1 MKCPFCSANN
11 NGVLDSRET
20 EDGQTIRR
28 RRKCGT
34 CERRFTTYERVEE
47 SPLFIVKRDGRRQ
60 LFDRR
65 RILAGLQRAC
75 EKRPIAS
82 DKIEQ
87 ISLDVERRAYELG
100 EKELASVWV
109 GEQVMAALRDLD
121 QVAYV
126 RFASVYRSFRDV
138 AEFAEELHRL
148 QASAG
153 PANGA
158 KAQTISHGMAPTDAA
173 EVQG

>member
-1 MKCPFCSANN
+1 M
-11 NGVLDSRET
+11 
-20 EDGQTIRR
+20 
-28 RRKCGT
+28 
-34 CERRFTTYERVEE
+34 
-47 SPLFIVKRDGRRQ
+47 FIVKRDGRRQ

-82 DKIEQ
+82 DRMEH

-109 GEQVMAALRDLD
+109 GEQVMAALRELD

-138 AEFAEELHRL
+138 AEFAEELQRL
-148 QASAG
+148 QSG
-153 PANGA
+153 ANGA
-158 KAQTISHGMAPTDAA
+158 HVAELDARAPENSTLETADAQG
-173 EVQG
+173 

>member
-28 RRKCGT
+28 RRKCGS
-34 CERRFTTYERVEE
+34 CERRFTTYERIEE
-47 SPLFIVKRDGRRQ
+47 SPLFIIKRDGRRQ

-75 EKRPIAS
+75 EKRPVAS
-82 DKIEQ
+82 EKIEH
-87 ISLDVERRAYELG
+87 ISLEVERRAYELG

-109 GEQVMAALRDLD
+109 GEQVMEALRDLD

-138 AEFAEELHRL
+138 AEFAEELKRL
-148 QASAG
+148 QQSASQ
-153 PANGA
+153 ANGSEIQSIA
-158 KAQTISHGMAPTDAA
+158 RRVNPSDQVDAQG
-173 EVQG
+173 

>member
-28 RRKCGT
+28 RRKCGS
-34 CERRFTTYERVEE
+34 CERRFTTYERIEE
-47 SPLFIVKRDGRRQ
+47 SPLFIIKRDGRRQ

-75 EKRPIAS
+75 EKRPVAS
-82 DKIEQ
+82 DKMEQ
-87 ISLDVERRAYELG
+87 ISLEVERKAYELG

-109 GEQVMAALRDLD
+109 GEQVMDALRELD

-138 AEFAEELHRL
+138 AEFAEELKRL
-148 QASAG
+148 QQG
-153 PANGA
+153 GVHANGA
-158 KAQTISHGMAPTDAA
+158 NIGPLSHMVSPSDHVDAQG
-173 EVQG
+173 